1 MIDKQIIAY
10 LKLLH
15 GAYNTAMMLLFMYQG
30 LLGLKIRNQRIQ
42 GRQNFSI
49 VKRHRKLG
57 PVLALMGIAG
67 FIAGMVVIYL
77 DKGRIMEYPLHFLT
91 GMSIA
96 LSITAAFL
104 ISRRIKR
111 PDSPWRTP
119 HLMIGIFILCLY
131 IIQVTL
137 GIGILF

>member
-1 MIDKQIIAY
+1 MIDKQTIAY

-15 GAYNTAMMLLFMYQG
+15 GAYNTVIMLLFMYQG
-30 LLGLKIRNQRIQ
+30 LLGLKIRRQRVR
-42 GRQNFSI
+42 GGQNFSI

-57 PVLALMGIAG
+57 PVLALMGVAG
-67 FIAGMVVIYL
+67 FIAGMIVIYL

-104 ISRRIKR
+104 ISRNIKGA
-111 PDSPWRTP
+111 DSPWRTP
-119 HLMIGIFILCLY
+119 HLIIGIIILCLY
-131 IIQVTL
+131 LVQITL

>member
-1 MIDKQIIAY
+1 MTDKQLIAY

-15 GAYNTAMMLLFMYQG
+15 GTYNTAMMLLFMYQG
-30 LLGLKIRNQRIQ
+30 LLGLRTRRNRMR
-42 GRQNFSI
+42 GRQDFRLI
-49 VKRHRKLG
+49 KRHRKLG
-57 PVLALMGIAG
+57 PILALTGPAG
-67 FIAGMVVIYL
+67 FIAGMIVIYL

-91 GMSIA
+91 GLSIA
-96 LSITAAFL
+96 LLTAATFL
-104 ISRRIKR
+104 ISRKIKG

-137 GIGILF
+137 GLGILF

>member
-1 MIDKQIIAY
+1 MIDKQTIAY
-10 LKLLH
+10 FKLLH

-30 LLGLKIRNQRIQ
+30 FLGLKIRNQRIQ

-57 PVLALMGIAG
+57 PVLTLTGIAG
-67 FIAGMVVIYL
+67 FIAGMIVIYL

-104 ISRRIKR
+104 ISRKIKGA
-111 PDSPWRTP
+111 DSPWRTP
-119 HLMIGIFILCLY
+119 HLIIGIVILCLY
-131 IIQVTL
+131 LVQATL
-137 GIGILF
+137 GLGILF

>member
-1 MIDKQIIAY
+1 MIDKQTIAY

-15 GAYNTAMMLLFMYQG
+15 GAYNTVMMFLFMYQG
-30 LLGLKIRNQRIQ
+30 LLGLKIRRQRVR
-42 GRQNFSI
+42 GGQNFSI

-57 PVLALMGIAG
+57 PVLALMGVAG
-67 FIAGMVVIYL
+67 FIAGMIVIYI
-77 DKGRIMEYPLHFLT
+77 DKGHVMEYPLHFLT

-104 ISRRIKR
+104 ISRNIKGA
-111 PDSPWRTP
+111 DSPWRTP
-119 HLMIGIFILCLY
+119 HLIIGIVILCLY
-131 IIQVTL
+131 LVQVTL